1 MTAVV
6 PTKVTSIDAR
16 VDNSY
21 GTTVAPR
28 IIYVDVT
35 TTATSNTTDLDTYVS
50 GGINGILG
58 VVVDS
63 LDGAVNTTSP
73 TWSGT
78 VVTWAGDAGSHATKV
93 AFLVY

>member
-1 MTAVV
+1 MTALV

-28 IIYVDVT
+28 IVYVDAT
-35 TTATSNTTDLDTYVS
+35 TTATSDTTDLNTYVS

-58 VVVDS
+58 VVSDS
-63 LDGAVNTTSP
+63 VDGAVAATSP

-78 VVTWAGDAGSHATKV
+78 TVTWAGHAGSAAQKTS
-93 AFLVY
+93 FLVY